1 MITPGLAKSL
11 KISILTSL
19 GPFLSS
25 LRASGKGMVEMR
37 AWRKEG
43 VESKREERWVLELL
57 RKVVR
62 SV

>member
-1 MITPGLAKSL
+1 
-11 KISILTSL
+11 
-19 GPFLSS
+19 
-25 LRASGKGMVEMR
+25 MVEMR